1 MKPRSTSRPTAHVGQ
16 PSLPA
21 LAADA
26 VRQAVNDQPA
36 TSRTLSRIP
45 QRTPTYEGLIPP
57 HEMFGRIL
65 PGRYTPN
72 ADLPFEKRVERAWA
86 QLKTRFEEREH
97 ERLRETIVGWVTG
110 EGLRGIPTAATCKL
124 INNGETET

>member
-1 MKPRSTSRPTAHVGQ
+1 MGQ

-36 TSRTLSRIP
+36 TSRTLSRSP

-57 HEMFGRIL
+57 HEMFGRVL
-65 PGRYTPN
+65 PGRYTP
-72 ADLPFEKRVERAWA
+72 DPHLPFEKRVERAWA
-86 QLKTRFEEREH
+86 QLKTRFEELEH
-97 ERLRETIVGWVTG
+97 ERLRATIVGWVTG

-124 INNGETET
+124 INTEETEK